1 MHAICT
7 GLWDIAQMAGRN
19 DDVINASVSR
29 FLIQMAPHDF
39 ELASV
44 LKEGGGNLE
53 AVVAT
58 K

>member
-1 MHAICT
+1 
-7 GLWDIAQMAGRN
+7 MAGRN